1 MIDFK
6 CLIFFALISVGRCA
20 YQDDLARN
28 WIWPLTVDSYNHGV
42 QSCIGNTLG
51 AASNYEFGAQITV
64 KCDDHSS
71 KDSCSG
77 YTVALHP
84 QKAVLI
90 TFRGT
95 ISESQVG
102 QEINYTLSQPL
113 LPFIGGGKVNGYFLN
128 GYNLLWN
135 AGLKDSF
142 LKLKNKYPTY
152 KIWVAGHSLGAA
164 LASITAASLTATK
177 LITKDQLLLYTFGQ
191 PRVGDKAFAD
201 AYPSLVPEAYRIV
214 HHWDIIPHLP
224 TAGFMGYTHHK
235 SEVWYNNNMKKGDP
249 YIICAEEE
257 SLLCSNS
264 VLTPTES
271 DHGEYFGLR
280 NYLGNHECVPAG
292 TF

>member
-1 MIDFK
+1 MFVKFLILFSFIGIGK
-6 CLIFFALISVGRCA
+6 CNYDENV
-20 YQDDLARN
+20 ARN
-28 WIWPLTVDSYNHGV
+28 LLWPLTVDAYNHGV
-42 QSCIGNTLG
+42 EKCIDKTLG
-51 AASNYEFGAQITV
+51 SSSSYEFGSQVTV
-64 KCDDHSS
+64 QCDSHSS

-77 YTVALHP
+77 YTVAYHA
-84 QKAVLI
+84 QKAVFI
-90 TFRGT
+90 IFRGS
-95 ISESQVG
+95 ISDSQVE
-102 QEINYTLSQPL
+102 QEMNYTLSHPL
-113 LPFIGGGKVNGYFLN
+113 LPFVGGGHVNGYFLN

-152 KIWVAGHSLGAA
+152 QIWVLGHSLGAA
-164 LASITAASLTATK
+164 LASVTAASLSATK
-177 LITKDQLLLYTFGQ
+177 LVNKNQLHLYTFGQ

-201 AYPSLVPEAYRIV
+201 AYATLVPEAYRIV

-249 YIICAEEE
+249 YILCAEEE

-264 VLTPTES
+264 VLTPTMG
-271 DHGEYFGLR
+271 DHGEYFGIR
-280 NYLGNHECVPAG
+280 NYLGNHECVPSG